1 MEVSQLRNDSR
12 AARVRNTH
20 YEGYAEKTAKYLV
33 VMQSKR
39 TYILYLLVNSVRW
52 SIFIYDLLLQT

>member
-1 MEVSQLRNDSR
+1 MKDMQ
-12 AARVRNTH
+12 
-20 YEGYAEKTAKYLV
+20 KKPAKYLV